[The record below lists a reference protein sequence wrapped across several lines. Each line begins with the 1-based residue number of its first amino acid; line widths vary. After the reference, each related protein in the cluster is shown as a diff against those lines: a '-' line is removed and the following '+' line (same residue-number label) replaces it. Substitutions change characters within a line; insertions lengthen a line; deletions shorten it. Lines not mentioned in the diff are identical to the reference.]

1 MSRFLSDCVEKMR
14 RRRCKNDGGV
24 TGQST
29 TSLWKFDAVR
39 QIRVDGAGVYN
50 RATTFVAIADIVY
63 AMTSFWPWSV
73 FLVSLE
79 PWAWGS
85 GGRRPP
91 FIELQE
97 PTVADASLLVCHGC
111 WRQ

>member
-1 MSRFLSDCVEKMR
+1 MR

-29 TSLWKFDAVR
+29 TSPWKFDAVR

-97 PTVADASLLVCHGC
+97 PVGLPRLLETIVVLLCISAVVHGEDNS
-111 WRQ
+111 